1 MRGWMDGKLCSSIE
15 RIATWVGGWVG
26 GWEDGPFEGEGRH
39 QMNKSKQSCVLFCHI
54 PVFAADSGEEAKA
67 FVLVFRVGKNHLE
80 WVGGWLRR

>member
-1 MRGWMDGKLCSSIE
+1 
-15 RIATWVGGWVG
+15 
-26 GWEDGPFEGEGRH
+26 
-39 QMNKSKQSCVLFCHI
+39 MNKSKQSCVLFCHI